1 MKFFA
6 GFFAT
11 LYLLAVIVFGVVHHR
26 GHPEGSFFDAVAG
39 GVAWLGLAWLGLA
52 WPLGRDCE
60 VPKFLTPLWRGSL
73 CGLVGVGKALHFLA
87 GYVFISLPAYKQQT
101 GRTLRGAVR
110 VARY

>member
-39 GVAWLGLAWLGLA
+39 GLA

>member
-39 GVAWLGLAWLGLA
+39 GLA
-52 WPLGRDCE
+52 WPGLLVEIARS
-60 VPKFLTPLWRGSL
+60 PSL
-73 CGLVGVGKALHFLA
+73 
-87 GYVFISLPAYKQQT
+87 
-101 GRTLRGAVR
+101 
-110 VARY
+110 